1 MKRKRYNYINR
12 LVEKITTSPS
22 NNMEFSYYGHWVSLL
37 SGTIDYVDVTVY
49 NTTDRYSGET
59 ANFSFDYW
67 TKELDI
73 GHTESNRLFD
83 TIIQAFQHIYGKRN
97 INIIIEEE
105 ENIY

>member
-1 MKRKRYNYINR
+1 MKRKRYHYINR

-22 NNMEFSYYGHWVSLL
+22 NNMEFSYYGHLVRLQ
-37 SGTIDYVDVTVY
+37 SGTTDYVDVTVY

-73 GHTESNRLFD
+73 GYTENDRLFY
-83 TIIQAFQHIYGKRN
+83 TIVQAFRRIYGKRN
-97 INIIIEEE
+97 VSVIIEE